1 MHNYSTSGVRYLES
15 GTVAIYIYSCIKK
28 HVCCN
33 LGYRLFR
40 AKRGLYS
47 DSIDVCMASLRVSKT
62 SFLVGTRTLAL
73 STGASVS
80 DIRGLLQIYSLAGLD
95 SPCWSMFAWLEN
107 VALLC
112 YHQRGS
118 LESMSPAYPTV
129 SPYFLGD
136 SWHTGYILPWSLF
149 NPTYQV
155 GLICMIKNERTFFL
169 AHGCRS
175 YHW

>member
-1 MHNYSTSGVRYLES
+1 M
-15 GTVAIYIYSCIKK
+15 ADCI
-28 HVCCN
+28 
-33 LGYRLFR
+33 RLFR

-47 DSIDVCMASLRVSKT
+47 DSIEICMASLRVSKT

-80 DIRGLLQIYSLAGLD
+80 DIRGVQIYSLAGLD
-95 SPCWSMFAWLEN
+95 SPCVGQCSRDLKTSLFSR
-107 VALLC
+107 

-118 LESMSPAYPTV
+118 LESMSHILQYRLVFSET
-129 SPYFLGD
+129 
-136 SWHTGYILPWSLF
+136 HTGYILPWSLF

-155 GLICMIKNERTFFL
+155 GLICVIKNERTFFL

-175 YHW
+175 YY